1 MGIKRNRLD
10 LLASPLG
17 SAQLNAFYKICER
30 HTQFTTHN
38 SLNPFVDKYL
48 SDFISANRKAYSVN
62 DVLIRFIENW
72 KQSLDN
78 HKQVGFVK
86 PIVY

>member
-1 MGIKRNRLD
+1 MR
-10 LLASPLG
+10 
-17 SAQLNAFYKICER
+17 
-30 HTQFTTHN
+30 N

-48 SDFISANRKAYSVN
+48 SVFISSYRKALSAN
-62 DVLIRFIENW
+62 DVFIRFIENW

-78 HKQVGFVK
+78 RKYVGIAK